1 MSTSKKLFP
10 YLLTCS
16 LVVAGAVACSGESDN
31 TASDDCADKCSETQ
45 TCVSGKCVDD
55 NSQQCDPACVDG
67 QICKDG
73 QCVEN
78 SEKICDPACVDGQI
92 CKDGQ
97 CVENS
102 EKICDPACV
111 DGQICKDGQCVENTE
126 KTCEPACEEGEI
138 CEDGKCVD
146 SDVGIDDI
154 ECSPECED
162 NQICSNGKCVKND
175 EPVPPEDIKTPAF
188 NVTPLDGLVTVQN
201 IVNAEFSV
209 ILGKAPQK
217 NVIIPIKS
225 NAPELGKLSA
235 QKVTFTTD
243 NWNTPQKITITAT
256 TETQDNPQTPY
267 TIVVGPSQS
276 EDKDYNNLK
285 AVEVQV
291 THHNQ
296 YQSTDAVTL
305 SLDKT
310 EAKLFLRKVKHNNA
324 SASEENSITI
334 HAKLNEDTKDQNIF
348 WKFENVTDK
357 VDYTHLIDVVYDDI
371 DKSGTA
377 RTVKIVRKEYGLNS
391 NANISKKLDLA
402 RTIKVTVSHVSGK
415 NASATIE
422 LKPYLAPG
430 FSYSYITKNIRD
442 YAYIKKGNDEISN
455 KDKGDFECG
464 YYDEHTTQVLN
475 YDMMHDYVEPK
486 MYKAKDGKL
495 YPTRASVVAAARF
508 IVTQFPKD
516 IAYIS
521 QNAFVQPKDT
531 KRPLTLSSY
540 IWAKSYDEK
549 APEIDNYRLYGFNLT
564 DTGYNSPSFAEKNK
578 IKKDGIPWN
587 CSFGKYYNQ
596 ELKNTKG
603 EVLPEQYNGLRCTGF
618 VTWAMR
624 NGRFGL
630 GDVYASVF
638 GQNYPKSP
646 KRMYSDPEKT
656 SYFKGG
662 KTLRDHENVYE
673 KLNKLEESDFVYL
686 GDLNE
691 KKAREIKAGDILWYF
706 YYNCEAGKKC
716 PEQCEPSG
724 GHFEL
729 VLGITYNSDK
739 TIKYFYVGNAG
750 NRLSVKTVDDMKNW
764 GWVSSRDKDKP
775 DAWGKVFKEGDV
787 CKDRRIVKMGH
798 VYNYYSDLLK
808 ESGYEGDTYQYTDM
822 WWQ

>member
-10 YLLTCS
+10 YLLTYS

-55 NSQQCDPACVDG
+55 NSQQCAPACVDG
-67 QICKDG
+67 RICKEG

-78 SEKICDPACVDGQI
+78 TEKTCA
-92 CKDGQ
+92 
-97 CVENS
+97 
-102 EKICDPACV
+102 PACV

-126 KTCEPACEEGEI
+126 KTCDPACEEGEI

-217 NVIIPIKS
+217 DVIIPIKS

-235 QKVTFTTD
+235 QKLTFTTD
-243 NWNTPQKITITAT
+243 NWNTPQKVTITAT
-256 TETQDNPQTPY
+256 AETQDNPQTPY

-285 AVEVQV
+285 AVEVHV
-291 THHNQ
+291 IHHNQ

-324 SASEENSITI
+324 SASEENSITL
-334 HAKLNEDTKDQNIF
+334 HAKLNEDAKDQNIF
-348 WKFENVTDK
+348 WKFENMTDD
-357 VDYTHLIDVVYDDI
+357 VDYTHLIDVIYDDI

-391 NANISKKLDLA
+391 DANISEKLDLA

-415 NASATIE
+415 NASAAIE

-430 FSYSYITKNIRD
+430 FSYTYITKNIRD
-442 YAYIKKGNDEISN
+442 YAYIKKNN
-455 KDKGDFECG
+455 DKGDFECG
-464 YYDEHTTQVLN
+464 YYDDHTAQVLN

-508 IVTQFPKD
+508 MVTQFPKD
-516 IAYIS
+516 IAYVS
-521 QNAFVQPKDT
+521 QNAFKTPKGT
-531 KRPLTLSSY
+531 KLPLTHSSY
-540 IWAKSYDEK
+540 IWAKAYDEN

-564 DTGYNSPSFAEKNK
+564 DTGYNSPAFTEKDK
-578 IKKDGIPWN
+578 VVKDGNSWN
-587 CSFGKYYNQ
+587 CSYYDYYKKL
-596 ELKNTKG
+596 EVPVTDDLKTI
-603 EVLPEQYNGLRCTGF
+603 YNGLRCTGF
-618 VTWAMR
+618 VTWSMR